1 MSGTSEKAESGIK
14 AVHLAFDVLE
24 AVAAEQGEIGVFE
37 IALQIGSAWDLHCT
51 PKGKSAA
58 AFGLASLEG
67 ELATCRRRG
76 FAKAGDKETFGI
88 NERSAP
94 LSNETGLGFAP
105 PGHRRLDPAHS
116 AATIPGPDQRH
127 PARRANDL
135 TQSGVCRLGFA
146 GQFAA

>member
-1 MSGTSEKAESGIK
+1 MSGTSEKAESGIR

-51 PKGKSAA
+51 AKGKSAA

-94 LSNETGLGFAP
+94 LSNET
-105 PGHRRLDPAHS
+105 
-116 AATIPGPDQRH
+116 
-127 PARRANDL
+127 
-135 TQSGVCRLGFA
+135 
-146 GQFAA
+146 